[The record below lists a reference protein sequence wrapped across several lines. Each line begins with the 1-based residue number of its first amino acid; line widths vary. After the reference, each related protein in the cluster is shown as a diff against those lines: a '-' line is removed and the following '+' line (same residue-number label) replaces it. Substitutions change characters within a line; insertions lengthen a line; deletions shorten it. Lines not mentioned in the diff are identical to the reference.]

1 MSSWRQ
7 FVAFALAAGMLHLTL
22 VDVARSAEPT
32 SLPNPATVKEQ
43 VNLFGVGAKVKVRL
57 ADGKKLNG
65 TIEGIETSTFLVASK
80 ASSPTPVA
88 YDQVARLKFTKET
101 YKANGPVD
109 AVEVRRVVAGLG
121 VGRHIM
127 VKTMAGDEYHGNI
140 LVIRAENFTMLAD
153 HETAP
158 VQIAYDETL
167 RTGPNLSKGAKIAIV
182 VVMAIVIGV
191 LVTAIA
197 VRDD

>member
-7 FVAFALAAGMLHLTL
+7 FVAFGLVAGMLHLTL
-22 VDVARSAEPT
+22 VDVAWSAGPAA
-32 SLPNPATVKEQ
+32 LPIPATVKEE
-43 VNLFGVGAKVKVRL
+43 VNLFGVGAKIKVRL

-65 TIEGIETSTFLVASK
+65 TIEGIETSTFLVATK

-88 YDQVARLKFTKET
+88 YDQVARLKFIKET
-101 YKANGPVD
+101 YKAKGPVD

-127 VKTMAGDEYHGNI
+127 VKTIARDEYHGNI
-140 LVIRAENFTMLAD
+140 VAIRAESFTMLPD
-153 HETAP
+153 HQTAP

-167 RTGPNLSKGAKIAIV
+167 QTGPNLSKGAKIAIV
-182 VVMAIVIGV
+182 VLVAVVVAALV
-191 LVTAIA
+191 LGHVG
-197 VRDD
+197 RED